1 MARKWEKLRKKSEIF
16 RFAHINHGSQIPIFG
31 SDSKF
36 DTREH
41 RQKFSPIFG
50 HLTGGGFA
58 PGH

>member
-36 DTREH
+36 DTRETIG
-41 RQKFSPIFG
+41 KNF
-50 HLTGGGFA
+50 HLFLVT
-58 PGH
+58 